1 MAEKLNNFEKFDL
14 RKRSKFSHVLNPETS
29 WWLARCLK
37 PLSHRLVANK
47 YTKLWKTSENLLVSQ
62 GLSYIKIPLCY
73 QVPPSPFVGKVK
85 SIGMQFWC
93 LTYIYGSTEQNMS
106 RKSYVR
112 CHLLLMN
119 LKTVNNYRQE
129 MKFVSSYK
137 VTTSQLWSM

>member
-1 MAEKLNNFEKFDL
+1 MFIPESRVIDGPLDP
-14 RKRSKFSHVLNPETS
+14 KRLDFMIYLGTPYAPV
-29 WWLARCLK
+29 
-37 PLSHRLVANK
+37 
-47 YTKLWKTSENLLVSQ
+47 TKKVSVN
-62 GLSYIKIPLCY
+62 C
-73 QVPPSPFVGKVK
+73 QVPHSPFVGEVK
-85 SIGMQFWC
+85 SIGMLFWW
-93 LTYIYGSTEQNMS
+93 LTYIYGSTEQNML